1 MLNMT
6 KIRLGFIG
14 VGGIATGRHIPT
26 FRTFDEVEIA
36 AVHDVDIK
44 RAEKVAEEL
53 GIPGVFADIEDM
65 YPHVDAIVICTP
77 NKFHAELSINAMDN
91 GKHVLCEKPM
101 AMTTEECNA
110 MIAAE
115 KRNGVKLHI
124 AYHYRY
130 MKEAIASKKIIER
143 GMIGDPLVVRVRGL
157 RRRKVPGWGVFTN
170 YDLQGG
176 GALIDYGC
184 HLLDMAMY
192 LMGDLKPVEVSST
205 TYNHLSRTNTV
216 NEWGHFNRDT
226 FEVEDHVSAFIR
238 FNNGATMLFETSWA
252 ANIPEDE
259 NHISISGTKAGLDV
273 FNMQVNQADED
284 LMTTMRIDYIKVDE
298 TFSRLQAEDFISA
311 IKYGTP
317 LTVTSEEAKE
327 VSKIIEAI
335 YLSSKEQRSIR
346 L

>member
-1 MLNMT
+1 MS

-26 FRTFDEVEIA
+26 FRTLDEVEIT
-36 AVHDVDIK
+36 AVQDINQE
-44 RAEKVAEEL
+44 RAMKVANEL
-53 GIPGVFADIEDM
+53 GIPEVFANIEDM
-65 YPHVDAIVICTP
+65 YPYVDAVVICTP
-77 NKFHAELSINAMDN
+77 NKFHAPISIDAMN
-91 GKHVLCEKPM
+91 HGKHVLCEKPM
-101 AMTTEECNA
+101 ALTADECDR
-110 MIAAE
+110 MIEAE
-115 KRNGVKLHI
+115 TRNGVKLHI
-124 AYHYRY
+124 AYHYRF

-143 GMIGDPLVVRVRGL
+143 GIIGDPIVVRVKGL

-170 YDLQGG
+170 QELQGG

-184 HLLDMAMY
+184 HLLDLAMY
-192 LMGDLKPVEVSST
+192 LMGDVKPVEVSSS

-238 FNNGATMLFETSWA
+238 FDNGASMLFETSWA

-273 FNMQVNQADED
+273 FDMKVNQADED

-298 TFSRLQAEDFISA
+298 PYSRLQAQDFISA
-311 IKYGTP
+311 VKYDTP
-317 LTVTSEEAKE
+317 LRVKSHEAKE
-327 VSKIIEAI
+327 VSKIIEAV
-335 YLSSKEQRSIR
+335 YKSSKEQCSVK

>member
-1 MLNMT
+1 MQMA

-26 FRTFDEVEIA
+26 FRTFDDVEIT
-36 AVHDVDIK
+36 AVQDVNVE
-44 RAEKVAEEL
+44 RAMKVANEL
-53 GIPGVFADIEDM
+53 NIPEVCSTIEDM
-65 YPHVDAIVICTP
+65 YPHVDAVVVSTP
-77 NKFHAELSINAMDN
+77 NKFHASISIDAMNN

-101 AMTTEECNA
+101 AMSTEECNA
-110 MIAAE
+110 MIEAE
-115 KRNGVKLHI
+115 ERNGVKLHI
-124 AYHYRY
+124 AYHYRF
-130 MKEAIASKKIIER
+130 MKEAIAAKKIIER
-143 GMIGDPLVVRVRGL
+143 GTIGDPLVVRVKGL

-170 YDLQGG
+170 QELQGG

-184 HLLDMAMY
+184 HLLDLAMH
-192 LMGDLKPVEVSST
+192 LMGDVKPVEVSSS
-205 TYNHLSRTNTV
+205 TYNQLSRTNTV
-216 NEWGHFNRDT
+216 NEWGHFNRDS

-238 FNNGATMLFETSWA
+238 FNNGASMLFETSWA

-259 NHISISGTKAGLDV
+259 NHISISGAKAGLDV
-273 FNMQVNQADED
+273 FDMKVNQADED

-298 TFSRLQAEDFISA
+298 PYSRLQAENFISA
-311 IKYGTP
+311 IKYNTP
-317 LTVTSEEAKE
+317 LTVKSTEAKE

>member
-1 MLNMT
+1 MS

-26 FRTFDEVEIA
+26 FRTFDEVEIT
-36 AVHDVDIK
+36 AVQDVNK
-44 RAEKVAEEL
+44 ERAMKVANEL
-53 GIPGVFADIEDM
+53 GIPEFFSDIQDM
-65 YPHVDAIVICTP
+65 YPHVDAVVICTP
-77 NKFHAELSINAMDN
+77 NKFHAPISIDAMN
-91 GKHVLCEKPM
+91 HGKHVLCEKPM
-101 AMTTEECNA
+101 ALTTDECA
-110 MIAAE
+110 RMIEAE

-124 AYHYRY
+124 AYHYRF
-130 MKEAIASKKIIER
+130 MKEAIAAKKIIER
-143 GMIGDPLVVRVRGL
+143 GTIGAPIVVRVKGL

-170 YDLQGG
+170 QELQGG

-184 HLLDMAMY
+184 HLLDLAMY
-192 LMGDLKPVEVSST
+192 LMGDVKPVEVSSS

-216 NEWGHFNRDT
+216 NEWGHFNREA

-238 FNNGATMLFETSWA
+238 FDNGASMLFETSWA

-259 NHISISGTKAGLDV
+259 NHISISGMKAGLDV
-273 FNMQVNQADED
+273 FDMKVNQADED

-298 TFSRLQAEDFISA
+298 PYSRLQAQNFISA
-311 IKYGTP
+311 VKYDAP
-317 LTVTSEEAKE
+317 LRVKSHEAKE

-335 YLSSKEQRSIR
+335 YKSSKEQRSVI